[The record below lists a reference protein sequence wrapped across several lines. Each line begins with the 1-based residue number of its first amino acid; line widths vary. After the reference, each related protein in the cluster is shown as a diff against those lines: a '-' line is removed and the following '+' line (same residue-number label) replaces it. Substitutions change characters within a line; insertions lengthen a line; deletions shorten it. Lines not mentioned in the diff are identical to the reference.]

1 MSESLKVRR
10 PMVDLDDFE
19 RGLFA
24 NAPVERVND
33 DPLAELSRI
42 VGKTDPFKGIFATQ
56 SAPTAAAPVVQSQS
70 RNNSAFAPAPAAA
83 IDIFSRKAP
92 HGAPE
97 HKEPTLGFSAPRYA
111 EQAPE
116 LHAQHDDP
124 FAPRFFD
131 EANAGPAASEQ
142 EADFFSHLAPGHEEN
157 AQPDYAE
164 DYAAAVA
171 PESNKR
177 SVRGTAVLMGVLL
190 MAMLGGAAGIGW
202 KSQMKQAPEGS
213 LPVIKAATAPVKI
226 EPAKPELDASNMATP
241 AQDANAKL
249 VSKAEQPVE
258 IVQTPGQ
265 PPIKIARI
273 IPLTGDQTAAIMTG
287 TAASAQV
294 TPPSESGLPIPR
306 SVKTVTIDASG
317 KPLGAPAQAKP
328 VVAAPVVAM
337 PAAAAPPTSIAQ
349 LAAQS
354 EPVVA
359 PAPAPRLPLMAAG
372 GAPART
378 PTPSSATATDTAPV
392 APKATTPKATI
403 RAAAPA
409 PKPVVAAPKAA
420 ADAPLQLSP
429 ALAAKPSK
437 TASKPAPVDAI
448 NAAAADETAA
458 PATKTTTSSGT
469 FAVQLAAPASEAEAK
484 ATAARLQGQ
493 YATEL
498 NGHKTVVR
506 KADLGAGRT
515 VYRVRVANLTKDEA
529 VSICESLKSSGGQC
543 FISR

>member
-10 PMVDLDDFE
+10 PVVDLDDFE

-24 NAPVERVND
+24 SAPAERVND

-42 VGKTDPFKGIFATQ
+42 VGKTDPFKGIFA
-56 SAPTAAAPVVQSQS
+56 APPAAPVVQSQN
-70 RNNSAFAPAPAAA
+70 RNSSAFAPVSPAA
-83 IDIFSRKAP
+83 IDIFSRKGANS
-92 HGAPE
+92 APE

-111 EQAPE
+111 EPAPE
-116 LHAQHDDP
+116 SIAQHDDP

-131 EANAGPAASEQ
+131 EANAGPAASAQ
-142 EADFFSHLAPGHEEN
+142 EADFFSHIAPGNEEN
-157 AQPDYAE
+157 SQPDYNEAYE
-164 DYAAAVA
+164 AAVA
-171 PESNKR
+171 PEGNKR
-177 SVRGTAVLMGVLL
+177 STRGTAVLMGVLL

-202 KSQMKQAPEGS
+202 KSQMKQTPEGS

-226 EPAKPELDASNMATP
+226 EPAKPEVDTANMPTP

-273 IPLTGDQTAAIMTG
+273 IPLTGDQTSAIMTG

-294 TPPSESGLPIPR
+294 TPPSESGLPVPR

-317 KPLGAPAQAKP
+317 KPLGATATAQAKP
-328 VVAAPVVAM
+328 VIAVAPAPAVTV
-337 PAAAAPPTSIAQ
+337 PPTSIAQ

-359 PAPAPRLPLMAAG
+359 PVAAPRLPLMAAG

-392 APKATTPKATI
+392 APKATTPKATT

-409 PKPVVAAPKAA
+409 PKPVVAAPKAT

-429 ALAAKPSK
+429 ALAAKPPK
-437 TASKPAPVDAI
+437 TAAKPVPVDVI
-448 NAAAADETAA
+448 NAAAAEEPAA
-458 PATKTTTSSGT
+458 PATKTTTASGT

-484 ATAARLQGQ
+484 TTAAKLQGQ

-515 VYRVRVANLTKDEA
+515 VYRVRVANLSKEEA